1 LLSHL
6 TSLAGLR
13 RLPSMA
19 ESALEQLE
27 VSDDLSILEPAQRN
41 VRALAEML
49 EGGRSEALTALHTRD

>member
-1 LLSHL
+1 
-6 TSLAGLR
+6 
-13 RLPSMA
+13 MA